1 MCDIVKTRC
10 RLSVDRKTS
19 KHVNLKTYAVFLS
32 VFLKTNLKT
41 YAVFL
46 SVFLV
51 LKMKKTFLCTSYDKK
66 FTKSLQKVYEKF
78 TKSLQKV
85 YKKFII
91 RSIFE
96 HLLESIK
103 KRRRFRVLRTT
114 KGVRKM
120 YKRCT
125 KNAQKD

>member
-19 KHVNLKTYAVFLS
+19 KHVNLKTSKPQNIRSIFERLLGSKNEENVF
-32 VFLKTNLKT
+32 
-41 YAVFL
+41 
-46 SVFLV
+46 
-51 LKMKKTFLCTSYDKK
+51 
-66 FTKSLQKVYEKF
+66 VYF
-78 TKSLQKV
+78 VRQKV

-91 RSIFE
+91 HSIFE
-96 HLLESIK
+96 HHLESIK
-103 KRRRFRVLRTT
+103 KKRRFRVLRTT

-120 YKRCT
+120 YKRRT

>member
-19 KHVNLKTYAVFLS
+19 KHVNLKTCKPQNIRSIFERLLKNKPQNVRSTFERLLGSKNEENVF
-32 VFLKTNLKT
+32 
-41 YAVFL
+41 
-46 SVFLV
+46 
-51 LKMKKTFLCTSYDKK
+51 
-66 FTKSLQKVYEKF
+66 VYF
-78 TKSLQKV
+78 VRQKV

-91 RSIFE
+91 RSTFE
-96 HLLESIK
+96 RLLESIK

-114 KGVRKM
+114 KGVLKM
-120 YKRCT
+120 YKRRT